1 MTPGNLSRAMIL
13 RPQRS
18 VAVITLPESHAMIHG
33 AARSLPNEREKDLRH
48 LKNCRHGQRGYGSF
62 VLISRLPIRKYSVP
76 SVSVLRPQNA
86 SRVSLRDV
94 EVVAQPLKRQIA
106 SSKIV
111 LMRIASLRRGKDM
124 NSLGVGHTVS
134 IESSWRENASNFW
147 FLPKGRHLI
156 IAESRRI
163 RYPVPDRIR
172 SCYEIA
178 RCCCRSWDGERFL
191 RDELL
196 TAIHAKLTPIHS
208 SRGVRLRGSLGIAC
222 L

>member
-18 VAVITLPESHAMIHG
+18 VTVITLPESHAMIHG

-62 VLISRLPIRKYSVP
+62 VLTSRLPIRKYSVP
-76 SVSVLRPQNA
+76 SVSVLRPQNV

-111 LMRIASLRRGKDM
+111 LMRIASLPACEKMGGSK
-124 NSLGVGHTVS
+124 S
-134 IESSWRENASNFW
+134 AA
-147 FLPKGRHLI
+147 GR
-156 IAESRRI
+156 
-163 RYPVPDRIR
+163 
-172 SCYEIA
+172 
-178 RCCCRSWDGERFL
+178 
-191 RDELL
+191 
-196 TAIHAKLTPIHS
+196 
-208 SRGVRLRGSLGIAC
+208 
-222 L
+222 